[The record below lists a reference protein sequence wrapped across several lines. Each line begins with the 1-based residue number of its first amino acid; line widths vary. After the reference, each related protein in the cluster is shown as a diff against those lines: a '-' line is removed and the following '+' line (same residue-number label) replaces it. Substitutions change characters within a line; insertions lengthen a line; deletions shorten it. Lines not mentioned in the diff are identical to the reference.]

1 MCIKY
6 GMEGQMLNF
15 FPVVRNETRMLIV
28 ICMSSLQQQ
37 QQNAD
42 AAKED
47 GKISMFALEK
57 LK

>member
-28 ICMSSLQQQ
+28 ICMPSLQQ

>member
-1 MCIKY
+1 
-6 GMEGQMLNF
+6 MEGQMLNF

-28 ICMSSLQQQ
+28 ICMPSLQQ